1 MSHAGA
7 PNTEATVSA
16 VRAYWDSHPLGLQ
29 YVTDPSIEVGT
40 PEFFEHIRPWMNP
53 YKFPWIMDRIE
64 RESKQLQDKHLLDS
78 RIDLEVVITPYL
90 GGCDACESDVSLT
103 VDGGEPDVD
112 TLLPGESARFEVEL
126 ADVATECGSSRT
138 DSGRK
143 VNRSILALSS
153 SSSQAPPLPRATP
166 CT

>member
-64 RESKQLQDKHLLDS
+64 REINIPKELCKVRGNQNQLQAK
-78 RIDLEVVITPYL
+78 
-90 GGCDACESDVSLT
+90 LT
-103 VDGGEPDVD
+103 YQ
-112 TLLPGESARFEVEL
+112 F
-126 ADVATECGSSRT
+126 
-138 DSGRK
+138 
-143 VNRSILALSS
+143 
-153 SSSQAPPLPRATP
+153 
-166 CT
+166 